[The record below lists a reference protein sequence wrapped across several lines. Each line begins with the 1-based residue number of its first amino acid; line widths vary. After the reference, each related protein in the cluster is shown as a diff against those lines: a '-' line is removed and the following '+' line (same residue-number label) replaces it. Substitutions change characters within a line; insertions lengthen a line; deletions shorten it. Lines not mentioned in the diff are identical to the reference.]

1 MIGLGLRLN
10 HRPAPWP
17 PSPSTSPVLLASSS
31 APGPEAEL
39 ETLRPLMAPLQ
50 DPHCH
55 PTSWG
60 RNVPWEPTQA
70 QVILEHATEIVR
82 TPALLRGSLWHLRIC
97 LYLKQDALVLDR
109 GSGHVLRVLEAT
121 SFADKDHT
129 ELRTPRAG
137 SSSLHTAAV
146 K

>member
-1 MIGLGLRLN
+1 
-10 HRPAPWP
+10 
-17 PSPSTSPVLLASSS
+17 
-31 APGPEAEL
+31 
-39 ETLRPLMAPLQ
+39 MAPLQ
-50 DPHCH
+50 DPRCH

-60 RNVPWEPTQA
+60 RNVPQEPTQA
-70 QVILEHATEIVR
+70 QVILERATEIVQ
-82 TPALLRGSLWHLRIC
+82 TLALLRGSLWHLRIC

-109 GSGHVLRVLEAT
+109 GSGHVLQVLEAT

-137 SSSLHTAAV
+137 SRSLHTAAV